1 MIINVFGSN
10 PPYSFNRILLNPQ
23 KTFLIRFI
31 SIHGILSS
39 GSDSSIYKLCTNLIE
54 REEGNSERVITYLRL
69 EKRENVIDYVPQL
82 SLWYKLRLH
91 DLNSAEFNLES
102 ILSNKKLSF
111 KEFSCQFEINE
122 NARLQ

>member
-1 MIINVFGSN
+1 M
-10 PPYSFNRILLNPQ
+10 
-23 KTFLIRFI
+23 
-31 SIHGILSS
+31 
-39 GSDSSIYKLCTNLIE
+39 IE